1 LRAFGLAALLAAT
14 LPAQAAISVI
24 DDTGATVT
32 VPRPVQRVISL
43 APHATEL
50 LFAAGGGARI
60 VGTVAYSDYP
70 SSARD
75 IPHVGDNRALDLER
89 IAALKPDLVVV
100 WRHGNA
106 QKQTDRL
113 RALGIPLYFSE
124 PHRLADIPRSIEV
137 LGTLLDTRASAH
149 DAAQQFRQQADAL
162 RHRYASRPPVT
173 VFFQVWEQP
182 LMTLNGQHVF
192 TDMLALCGGR
202 NVFAGEPLL
211 VPTVSTEAVIGE
223 VEVRALFRASRV
235 GTIAGCMVTSG
246 IVRRGSRVR
255 IFRDGARIH
264 ETTVAQLK
272 RFKDDAREVAEGFEC
287 GILLEGFN
295 DLREGDIFEVY
306 ETREVERTSLDEA
319 PGSGSSSDGDA

>member
-1 LRAFGLAALLAAT
+1 MLARFPHFARRLRVLGLAALAVAAA
-14 LPAQAAISVI
+14 PALAAISVT

-32 VPRPVQRVISL
+32 LQRPAQRIVSL

-70 SSARD
+70 PAARD

-106 QKQTDRL
+106 QKQIDRL
-113 RALGIPLYFSE
+113 RALGIPLFFSE
-124 PHRLADIPRSIEV
+124 PHRMGDIPRSIET

-149 DAAQQFRQQADAL
+149 DAALQFRQQVDAL
-162 RHRYASRPPVT
+162 RNRYAGKPPVQ
-173 VFFQVWEQP
+173 VFYQVWEQP
-182 LMTLNGQHVF
+182 LMTLNGQHIF

-211 VPTVSTEAVIGE
+211 VPTVSTEAVIAANPE
-223 VEVRALFRASRV
+223 VLLTASM
-235 GTIAGCMVTSG
+235 GATQ
-246 IVRRGSRVR
+246 GSRP
-255 IFRDGARIH
+255 IDTLDGWKRWPQLLAVQRGNLFAINGDLINRFGPRLV
-264 ETTVAQLK
+264 EAAAQLCEDLEQARAK
-272 RFKDDAREVAEGFEC
+272 RTGAQAVNSR
-287 GILLEGFN
+287 
-295 DLREGDIFEVY
+295 
-306 ETREVERTSLDEA
+306 
-319 PGSGSSSDGDA
+319 

>member
-1 LRAFGLAALLAAT
+1 MTARSTRLTHCLRAFGLAALLAAT

-211 VPTVSTEAVIGE
+211 VPTVSTEAVIAANPE
-223 VEVRALFRASRV
+223 VLLTAS
-235 GTIAGCMVTSG
+235 M
-246 IVRRGSRVR
+246 
-255 IFRDGARIH
+255 GATQGNRPVDTL
-264 ETTVAQLK
+264 EPWK
-272 RFKDDAREVAEGFEC
+272 RW
-287 GILLEGFN
+287 
-295 DLREGDIFEVY
+295 
-306 ETREVERTSLDEA
+306 TSLLAVQRGNLFTVNGDLINR
-319 PGSGSSSDGDA
+319 PGPRLMEGAALLCEDLEQARTKRLARQGDAASNR

>member
-211 VPTVSTEAVIGE
+211 VPTVSTEAVIAANPE
-223 VEVRALFRASRV
+223 VLLTASMGATQGNRPV
-235 GTIAGCMVTSG
+235 DTLDVIAG
-246 IVRRGSRVR
+246 
-255 IFRDGARIH
+255 GA
-264 ETTVAQLK
+264 
-272 RFKDDAREVAEGFEC
+272 ARQPVH
-287 GILLEGFN
+287 
-295 DLREGDIFEVY
+295 RQW
-306 ETREVERTSLDEA
+306 A
-319 PGSGSSSDGDA
+319 PRKATGRSIRWNPGNAGRHCWRCSAATCSPSMAT

>member
-1 LRAFGLAALLAAT
+1 VAA
-14 LPAQAAISVI
+14 AQAAVTVV
-24 DDTGATVT
+24 DDTGKRVT
-32 VPRPVQRVISL
+32 LARPAQRVISM
-43 APHATEL
+43 APHITEL

-211 VPTVSTEAVIGE
+211 VPTVSTEAVIAANPE
-223 VEVRALFRASRV
+223 VLLTAS
-235 GTIAGCMVTSG
+235 M
-246 IVRRGSRVR
+246 
-255 IFRDGARIH
+255 GATQGNRPVDTL
-264 ETTVAQLK
+264 EPWK
-272 RFKDDAREVAEGFEC
+272 RW
-287 GILLEGFN
+287 
-295 DLREGDIFEVY
+295 
-306 ETREVERTSLDEA
+306 TSLLAVQRGNLFTVNGDLINR
-319 PGSGSSSDGDA
+319 PGPRLMEGAALLCEDLEQARTKRLARQGDAASNR

>member
-211 VPTVSTEAVIGE
+211 VPTVSTEAVIAANPE
-223 VEVRALFRASRV
+223 VLLTAS
-235 GTIAGCMVTSG
+235 M
-246 IVRRGSRVR
+246 
-255 IFRDGARIH
+255 GATQGNRPVDTL
-264 ETTVAQLK
+264 EPWK
-272 RFKDDAREVAEGFEC
+272 RW
-287 GILLEGFN
+287 
-295 DLREGDIFEVY
+295 
-306 ETREVERTSLDEA
+306 TSLLAVQRGNLFTVNGDLINR
-319 PGSGSSSDGDA
+319 PGPRLMEGAALLCEDLEQARTKRLARQGDAASNR

>member
-211 VPTVSTEAVIGE
+211 VPTVSTEAVIAANPE
-223 VEVRALFRASRV
+223 VLLTAS
-235 GTIAGCMVTSG
+235 M
-246 IVRRGSRVR
+246 
-255 IFRDGARIH
+255 GATQGNRPVDTLEH
-264 ETTVAQLK
+264 WK
-272 RFKDDAREVAEGFEC
+272 RW
-287 GILLEGFN
+287 
-295 DLREGDIFEVY
+295 
-306 ETREVERTSLDEA
+306 TSLLAVQRGNLFTVNGDLINR
-319 PGSGSSSDGDA
+319 PGPRLMEGAALLCEDLEQARTKRLARQGDAASNR